1 MIVFGLFQ
9 TVAAQPANGLAD
21 ILMVGSGIAQAL
33 MQIISNK
40 VQFIARLLS
49 DKVMVTHM
57 PHITHTPKKIMH
69 GPTYSHTYTSFS
81 ITNGHRLLIT
91 SAEK

>member
-1 MIVFGLFQ
+1 MIVFVFVFQ
-9 TVAAQPANGLAD
+9 TVAAQPADGLGD

-49 DKVMVTHM
+49 DKVMVTHILRM
-57 PHITHTPKKIMH
+57 THTPKRIM
-69 GPTYSHTYTSFS
+69 Y
-81 ITNGHRLLIT
+81 GHWSQT
-91 SAEK
+91 THH

>member
-1 MIVFGLFQ
+1 MSVFVFVFQ
-9 TVAAQPANGLAD
+9 TVAAQPADGLGD

-49 DKVMVTHM
+49 DKVMVTHILCM
-57 PHITHTPKKIMH
+57 TYTPKSIM
-69 GPTYSHTYTSFS
+69 Y
-81 ITNGHRLLIT
+81 GHW
-91 SAEK
+91 S